1 MHASKYWLDISTTIT
16 LLLLNIVKAKLR
28 QILGRDMALER
39 WFMTVHQEIYSFKVT
54 TSVQQHFFEVMK
66 LETVLNQLKEK
77 LFL

>member
-39 WFMTVHQEIYSFKVT
+39 
-54 TSVQQHFFEVMK
+54 
-66 LETVLNQLKEK
+66 
-77 LFL
+77 